1 MLTTVKN
8 AGMRMLN
15 ESGACVAWDQYDP
28 HIFTYVIVAW
38 NPAKFSLSAF
48 ICSGLSFLKQRLFC
62 PGTAATT
69 ASLRVHMLV
78 SCGGRLLQIYNPKI
92 TSSSTYMSDNMFSD
106 VHPWK
111 YILFNMILN
120 NFIYIT
126 YLYEGIL
133 NFIRV
138 WHFFMHNDF
147 LIITYRLYHYDP
159 HNHSNGQTV

>member
-111 YILFNMILN
+111 YILFNMILITL
-120 NFIYIT
+120 FIYYVLVRRYSEFHQGVT
-126 YLYEGIL
+126 L
-133 NFIRV
+133 FDT
-138 WHFFMHNDF
+138 MHNDF
-147 LIITYRLYHYDP
+147 I
-159 HNHSNGQTV
+159 

>member
-1 MLTTVKN
+1 
-8 AGMRMLN
+8 MLN

-138 WHFFMHNDF
+138 WHF
-147 LIITYRLYHYDP
+147 LIRCITILYNNVIKTSSLRSTQSLQWANSIKIP
-159 HNHSNGQTV
+159 LMFT

>member
-1 MLTTVKN
+1 
-8 AGMRMLN
+8 MLN

-120 NFIYIT
+120 NFIYILRT
-126 YLYEGIL
+126 CTKVFWISSGCDT
-133 NFIRV
+133 F
-138 WHFFMHNDF
+138 W
-147 LIITYRLYHYDP
+147 YDA
-159 HNHSNGQTV
+159 